1 MRCEECKALLNDYVD
16 GESSAFMVH
25 VISRHLDACE
35 ECSTTL
41 EQIKQERDL
50 YSWYENE
57 IWDAGD
63 VEISPSFWTGV
74 HQKIAARKSSRQSWS
89 FIPAWLPI
97 PAYMKPTFAVA
108 LLLILTV
115 LGWALFGATGVTHG
129 PTTVADNAVSPGLT
143 AEKRDSTVGDA
154 SSEQQ
159 PAPVSPTPRVPRRI
173 VDAGRRVRF
182 VSRADTVR
190 SEAQPADFVE
200 LAVSEANDQ
209 HDSETASHFMQ
220 AQILLRSFRH
230 ANELSSADLEHE
242 RELSRRLFQRNVLL
256 RLGAASR
263 GDLPVEN
270 ALSRIELVLLD
281 ISHLPTRPSRDELQP
296 IRQRI
301 ERGELLAMLQ
311 LYQAP
316 GLPK

>member
-1 MRCEECKALLNDYVD
+1 MRCEECKVLLDDYVD
-16 GESSAFMVH
+16 GESAAPMVH
-25 VISRHLDACE
+25 VISQHLDACE

-50 YSWYENE
+50 YSWYEDE

-63 VEISPSFWTGV
+63 VEISPSFWTAV
-74 HQKIAARKSSRQSWS
+74 HQKIAAGKSSRRSWS
-89 FIPAWLPI
+89 FIPEWLPI
-97 PAYMKPTFAVA
+97 PVYMKPTFAVA
-108 LLLILTV
+108 LLIILTV
-115 LGWALFGATGVTHG
+115 LGWTLFGVTGVTHG
-129 PTTVADNAVSPGLT
+129 PTPAAHISVSSGLT
-143 AEKRDSTVGDA
+143 AETRDSPVGDA
-154 SSEQQ
+154 SSERQ
-159 PAPVSPTPRVPRRI
+159 PAPVSPTPRVRRRI
-173 VDAGRRVRF
+173 VDAGQQARF

-190 SEAQPADFVE
+190 REAQPADFDE

-230 ANELSSADLEHE
+230 ANQLSSADLEHE
-242 RELSRRLFQRNVLL
+242 RELSRRLFQNNVLL

-270 ALSRIELVLLD
+270 ALSRIEPVLLD

-311 LYQAP
+311 LYQAQD
-316 GLPK
+316 LPK